1 MPTPSLDAVVQVL
14 ALLDSPAAVVD
25 GSGVL
30 LAANAAFETV
40 VLGDSANRSRIKLFD
55 GKQPDTDAARTMLS
69 IDGREVECR
78 LSRFMV
84 GAAPAYIVH
93 AVGEGFS
100 GRRLRRLMDRLEL
113 GFWEYDVATG
123 TFLANDAWRRLRG
136 LDPSAPINLRNGRW
150 ARAIHPDDRDRLVG
164 LYEAQRIGD
173 VTHANIQYR
182 HWHSANRWVWILCRA
197 HAVGCDAEGRP
208 TRVVGVDTEITDLKE
223 MEAASAYFAEKLRLA
238 VEVAGLGIFE
248 FDRETATVHWDDRM
262 LDIYGVDDGR
272 NHRSGDFWE
281 SHLHPEDRAELV
293 AYAEACQAAEQDF
306 ARDYRIVRPD
316 GEVRHVRSLARQVRS
331 PTLGSKLVGVN
342 IDITEDTRRSEEL
355 EAARRRFEHASTHD
369 ALTGLGNRRHLD
381 EHRDALFARL
391 SPDDSYAV
399 VLIDLDHF
407 KALNDAC
414 GHAAGDV
421 ALTTVA
427 GRIARIVATH
437 GKAFR
442 VGGDEFA
449 VILDPAPTAARI
461 ALLCEDL
468 IAALTEPF
476 EYNGRSCRVGAS
488 IGHAT
493 GHGPPT
499 PTTDM
504 FLEADRALYAA
515 KSAGRSCYRAAE
527 DLPETPDVVPACIDR
542 DLAKAIDQGEI
553 TCVYQPQYGTRRGG
567 LVGAEALARW
577 ISPMRGMVSPAQFL
591 GRAKEAGYISA
602 VDRAVFA
609 AVLRQQT
616 EWHAAGLSVPAVS
629 VNVSKNRLRDTHLS
643 VQLGQLE
650 AHHRLAFE
658 LTETSMFDDLDD
670 PVRSALEA
678 IREAGIGIDLDDF
691 GSGHASVLALQR
703 IEPDRIKISRKLV
716 ASVVDVPHRVRV
728 VQALATIARAEGC
741 GVVLEGVETERHV
754 TALEAVDCDALQGF
768 ALGEPMRR
776 DVFTTLLQG
785 LQRRTAAG

>member
-136 LDPSAPINLRNGRW
+136 LDPSAPIHVSNGRW
-150 ARAIHPDDRDRLVG
+150 AEAIHPDDRDRLVG
-164 LYEAQRIGD
+164 LYEAQRIGG

-182 HWHSANRWVWILCRA
+182 HWHSANRWVWILCRT
-197 HAVGCDAEGRP
+197 HTVGCDAGGRP
-208 TRVVGVDTEITDLKE
+208 TRIVGVDTEITDLKE

-262 LDIYGVDDGR
+262 LEIYGVDDGR
-272 NHRSGDFWE
+272 NHRSGTFWE
-281 SHLHPEDRAELV
+281 SHVHPEDRVELV
-293 AYAEACQAAEQDF
+293 AYAEACQASEQDF

-316 GEVRHVRSLARQVRS
+316 GDVRHIRSLARQVRS
-331 PTLGSKLVGVN
+331 STLGSKLVGVN
-342 IDITEDTRRSEEL
+342 IDITEDTLRSEEL
-355 EAARRRFEHASTHD
+355 EAARRRFEHESTHD

-391 SPDDSYAV
+391 SPDGSYAV

-407 KALNDAC
+407 KALNDEY
-414 GHAAGDV
+414 GHPAGDA
-421 ALTTVA
+421 ALTAVA
-427 GRIARIVATH
+427 SRIAHIVAPH

-442 VGGDEFA
+442 AGGDEFA
-449 VILDPAPTAARI
+449 VILEPAPSAARV

-476 EYNGRSCRVGAS
+476 EYNGQSCRVGAS

-493 GHGPPT
+493 GHGPPSEAA
-499 PTTDM
+499 DV

-515 KSAGRSCYRAAE
+515 KNAGRSCYRAAE
-527 DLPETPDVVPACIDR
+527 DLPETPEVVPACIDR

-553 TCVYQPQYGTRRGG
+553 TCVYQPQYSPRGG
-567 LVGAEALARW
+567 VLVGAEALARW
-577 ISPMRGMVSPAQFL
+577 ISPTRGMVSPAQFL

-602 VDRAVFA
+602 VDRAVFET
-609 AVLRQQT
+609 VIRQQT
-616 EWHAAGLSVPAVS
+616 EWEGAGISVPATS
-629 VNVSKNRLRDTHLS
+629 VNVSKTRLRDMHLPN
-643 VQLGQLE
+643 QIGELE
-650 AHHRLAFE
+650 THHRLAFE
-658 LTETSMFDDLDD
+658 LTETSLFDDLEAS
-670 PVRSALEA
+670 VRAALDA
-678 IREAGIGIDLDDF
+678 IRAAGIGIDLDDF
-691 GSGHASVLALQR
+691 GSGHASVLALQN
-703 IEPDRIKISRKLV
+703 IQPDRIKISRRLV
-716 ASVVDVPHRVRV
+716 ASVLDAPHRVRV

-741 GVVLEGVETERHV
+741 AVVLEGVETERHM
-754 TALEAVDCDALQGF
+754 TALEAVECDALQGF
-768 ALGEPMRR
+768 ALGEPMGR
-776 DVFTTLLQG
+776 DVFTALLRSRG
-785 LQRRTAAG
+785 TRTARR